1 MTLHWDIFISSFLF
15 NLVLEPHKRKTMT
28 ESANKSLHGRCSP
41 ILWFCAYVVALNS
54 ILSPKCTKGILQAS
68 GLLNRV
74 HRNLTSP
81 PSLWPSRELRKYH
94 YSLCL
99 SSPPPE
105 AIRFLLYRLNRSLPK
120 GRSWRTYNHGS
131 RFPSTQVMYLKN
143 VYSIFKVQ
151 GGFVSPL
158 TTQRTKKPK
167 NSTPFKK

>member
-1 MTLHWDIFISSFLF
+1 MLI
-15 NLVLEPHKRKTMT
+15 VR
-28 ESANKSLHGRCSP
+28 
-41 ILWFCAYVVALNS
+41 FCAYVVALNS
-54 ILSPKCTKGILQAS
+54 TSSPKCTKGILQAS
-68 GLLNRV
+68 GLLYRV

-120 GRSWRTYNHGS
+120 GRSWRTYNHGL

-167 NSTPFKK
+167 NSKLPPIKG